1 MDLVTSPGIFLIVKI
16 KYASD
21 STKASYLSKGP
32 LIAGEMDRVVHFEIP
47 FDNKERA
54 EKFYKQIF
62 GWEMSNV
69 SEMDYTFVN
78 TVPVDGN
85 QTPTEPGAINGGLTA
100 RNTPGE
106 TPVVVVS
113 VSSIDDYIKRIEDN
127 GGKLVVP
134 KTTVGNMGL
143 YARVS
148 DTEGNV
154 IGIWEDLPKS

>member
-1 MDLVTSPGIFLIVKI
+1 
-16 KYASD
+16 
-21 STKASYLSKGP
+21 
-32 LIAGEMDRVVHFEIP
+32 MDRVVHFEIP

-127 GGKLVVP
+127 GGEASSSQDHSGKYGPICASLGYRRQRYRHMGRLTQVLTKP
-134 KTTVGNMGL
+134 RHFLPIGL
-143 YARVS
+143 YPWVFAPYS
-148 DTEGNV
+148 
-154 IGIWEDLPKS
+154 